1 MGRKGRMQLHADPNE
16 QSGYVI
22 FGKYR
27 TTVSGEEEILA
38 ASVSHARE
46 VVPAGEAVG
55 VSPVDGEYL

>member
-1 MGRKGRMQLHADPNE
+1 MQLHADPNE

-38 ASVSHARE
+38 ASVSQVWE
-46 VVPAGEAVG
+46 GIQAGEVF
-55 VSPVDGEYL
+55 SLRGEYL

>member
-1 MGRKGRMQLHADPNE
+1 MRLHAHPNE

-38 ASVSHARE
+38 ASDSYC
-46 VVPAGEAVG
+46 VPASVSQVWEGIQAGEVF
-55 VSPVDGEYL
+55 SLRGEYL